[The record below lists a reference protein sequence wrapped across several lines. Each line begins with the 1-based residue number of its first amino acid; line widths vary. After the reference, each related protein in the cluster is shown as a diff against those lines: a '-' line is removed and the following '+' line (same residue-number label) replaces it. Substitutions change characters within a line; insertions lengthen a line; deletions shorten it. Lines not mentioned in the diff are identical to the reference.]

1 MSNIDNLQGLD
12 KAAIL
17 FQVLGESLALS
28 MFQNISEAD
37 IMRIRIRSRELH
49 NIPVDLKKNII
60 EEYYFKIMSKQYN
73 ENNKSDDKLFSFL
86 HDLNDE
92 QLFYLLSKEEV
103 KIIALAIEQI
113 TPERQMAFLD
123 KLDVGLKNK
132 VIIQIRNLNDIP
144 LEAVVDMAS
153 ELENK

>member
-49 NIPVDLKKNII
+49 NVPVELKKNII
-60 EEYYFKIMSKQYN
+60 
-73 ENNKSDDKLFSFL
+73 
-86 HDLNDE
+86 
-92 QLFYLLSKEEV
+92 
-103 KIIALAIEQI
+103 
-113 TPERQMAFLD
+113 
-123 KLDVGLKNK
+123 
-132 VIIQIRNLNDIP
+132 
-144 LEAVVDMAS
+144 
-153 ELENK
+153 